1 MNARFFTLVA
11 IIFGVALFRYLP
23 HPPNVSPIAA
33 MALFGGATFSNRRA
47 AFLLPFLALFVGDMF
62 IGFHITMP
70 YVYGA
75 FGLTVL
81 AGFALRGRSQATHIA
96 LAVLGSSVMFFL
108 LTNFGV
114 WATSAMYPKTA
125 AGLLQAY
132 VEGIPFFQN
141 SLLGNAAFSLLL
153 FGVYELLQRNLT
165 WMRPNA
171 NAISHS

>member
-11 IIFGVALFRYLP
+11 IVFGVALFRYLP

-33 MALFGGATFSNRRA
+33 MALFGGATFSNRRD
-47 AFLLPFLALFVGDMF
+47 AFLLPFLALFVGDLF
-62 IGFHITMP
+62 IGFHVTMA

-81 AGFALRGRSQATHIA
+81 MGFALRGRMRTTSIA
-96 LAVLGSSVMFFL
+96 VAVLGSSLMFFL
-108 LTNFGV
+108 LTNFGA

-125 AGLLQAY
+125 SGLMQAY

-141 SLLGNAAFSLLL
+141 TLLGNAAFALLL
-153 FGVYELLQRNLT
+153 FGAYELLQRSLV
-165 WMRPNA
+165 WMRPNSV
-171 NAISHS
+171 SHS